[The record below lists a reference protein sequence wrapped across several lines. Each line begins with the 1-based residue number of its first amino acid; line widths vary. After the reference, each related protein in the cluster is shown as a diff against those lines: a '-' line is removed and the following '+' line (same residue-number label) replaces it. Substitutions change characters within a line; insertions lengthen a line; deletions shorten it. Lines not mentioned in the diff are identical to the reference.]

1 MLIGLRRR
9 TPDASPLP
17 GWVNLLALLGL
28 AFMVVPMLL
37 MASRVPWAQLPQHL
51 SANSSQDALWL
62 SLRTS
67 ALAVGIDLILGIP
80 LAVWLA
86 KGFKG
91 VRAVRIAVAL
101 PLALPPVV
109 AGMALLSAFGRKG
122 LIGGLLDSVGLGVT
136 FTTTAVVL
144 AQVFVSLPFLVVTLE
159 AALRARPRGLEETAA
174 SLGASPT
181 RVLRK
186 ITLPMV
192 LPGLARGT
200 ALALA
205 RCLGEFGATLTFAG
219 SRQGVTRTMPIE
231 IYLAREDGQDAA
243 LALGMLLVLM
253 AIAVVAVTE
262 WPGRRRR
269 TNGADAQAE
278 REGETAGDGEV
289 LPGPGRGAP
298 QGQANPGGEVKGVG
312 EPAGVLVN
320 GKIAQRGWE
329 IDLRLPAGQVSA
341 IMGHNGAGKST
352 LAEVLSGRLALDTGE
367 ARIGEQMVD
376 GPHTFVPA
384 RNRGVAM
391 LSQDPKV
398 FGHMTVLD
406 NVAFPLRCQGYP
418 RARARAVAM
427 EQLRLVGCAG
437 LARSRGDELSGGQ
450 AARVAL
456 ARALALEPRLLILDE
471 PTASLDVE
479 ATALVSRIVVQRLAR
494 SRTTTLLITH
504 DLAEAMQL
512 ASHLVVLDS
521 GRVAEEGP
529 TAQIMSR
536 PGSVFGAR
544 LAGLNVI
551 NGLACRGKD
560 GLWSIELGPVRLVAA
575 MGGQEELALGA
586 EGAIVAGGVPAVR
599 LADRAQFAGS
609 VGATEVVDAADAEAA
624 GVTDTAHRVGD
635 GSAGLPMAMLFA
647 PESVALFPTAVHGSP
662 RTAIPATVEA
672 VEIQAGLATTTLRVP
687 GAHLIRAR
695 VTAAAW
701 AELGLSTGQSVQAQ
715 IKATQVRA
723 IHLPAR
729 SND

>member
-17 GWVNLLALLGL
+17 RWVNLLALLGL

-37 MASRVPWAQLPQHL
+37 MASRVPWLELPKHL
-51 SANSSQDALWL
+51 SADSSQDALWL

-67 ALAVGIDLILGIP
+67 ALAVAIDLFLGIP

-109 AGMALLSAFGRKG
+109 AGMALISAFGRKG
-122 LIGGLLDSVGLGVT
+122 LIGGFLDSIGLGVT

-231 IYLAREDGQDAA
+231 IYLAREGGQDAA

-269 TNGADAQAE
+269 PNGAGVPEENDSAT
-278 REGETAGDGEV
+278 EGGV
-289 LPGPGRGAP
+289 VPGTGQGAP
-298 QGQANPGGEVKGVG
+298 QGKATRGGQAQGAG
-312 EPAGVLVN
+312 EPASVYVN
-320 GKIAQRGWE
+320 GKIEQRGWQ

-352 LAEVLSGRLALDTGE
+352 LAEVLSGHLALDSGE
-367 ARIGEQMVD
+367 ARIAEQMVD
-376 GPHTFVPA
+376 GPNEFVPA

-406 NVAFPLRCQGYP
+406 NVAFPLRCHGYP
-418 RARARAVAM
+418 RARAQAAAL

-521 GRVAEEGP
+521 GRVAEEGQ
-529 TAQIMSR
+529 TAKIMAR
-536 PGSVFGAR
+536 PGSAFGAR

-551 NGLACRGKD
+551 QGLARPDQD
-560 GLWSIELGPVRLVAA
+560 GLWGIQVGPARLVAA
-575 MGGQEELALGA
+575 AETGEARAASGDLPGDGA
-586 EGAIVAGGVPAVR
+586 ADRGPADGGV
-599 LADRAQFAGS
+599 
-609 VGATEVVDAADAEAA
+609 
-624 GVTDTAHRVGD
+624 
-635 GSAGLPMAMLFA
+635 PMAMLFA
-647 PESVALFPTAVHGSP
+647 PESVALFPTAAHGSP
-662 RTAIPATVEA
+662 RTAIPATIEA
-672 VEIQAGLATTTLRVP
+672 VEIQAGLATTTLRIP
-687 GAHLIRAR
+687 DGQLIRAR

-701 AELGLSTGQSVQAQ
+701 AELGLATGQRVEAQ
-715 IKATQVRA
+715 VKATQVRA

-729 SND
+729 SAD